1 VSLPIRVRMTLWYA
15 ALLSIVVAGVGAF
28 LVLALRSDLTGE
40 IDRAL
45 RPATGQIALDYAS
58 EGVPEFRDS
67 ASAVLKGERA
77 AAQLLDRDGR
87 VIATFGDRVAIAPMI
102 APADLRAAL
111 TGQTVV
117 RTRELG
123 AGRQDFRAVARSVDR
138 QGQRRVVVAAQSLA
152 PAQRSVRQV
161 VLLLLLALPAAVV
174 ATAAGGWALARR
186 SLRPVAQMT
195 SAAGAIGVDR
205 LDERVPEPRTRDEI
219 AQLAATLNTMLA
231 RIEQGVEEQRRLV
244 ADASHE
250 LRTPLAAMRSE
261 LDVSLRMDPLSP
273 AAREILLST
282 REEVDRLSRTVDDL
296 LTLAA
301 ADDAALD
308 LRLRPHEL
316 AALAQAVVDELA
328 PVAAARR
335 VHIELEIEPVPIVVD
350 PVRLAQAVRNVLA
363 NAIEFT
369 APDSRVRV
377 SAGVAGR
384 DGRLVIEDEGPGVPE
399 ELRERIFDRFF
410 RADLS
415 RTRATGGS
423 GLGLAIAREI
433 VAAHGGRVYAQGRA
447 RGAAFVIELPLVGGR
462 APAAAG
468 T

>member
-1 VSLPIRVRMTLWYA
+1 MTLWYA
-15 ALLSIVVAGVGAF
+15 ALLSIIVAAVGAF
-28 LVLALRSDLTGE
+28 LVLALRSDLTGA

-45 RPATGQIALDYAS
+45 RSATDQIALDYAR
-58 EGVPEFRDS
+58 EGVPELRDS

-77 AAQLLDRDGR
+77 AAQLLDRDAH
-87 VIATFGDRVAIAPMI
+87 VIATFGDPVAVAPMI
-102 APADLRAAL
+102 APADLRAVL
-111 TGQTVV
+111 NGHSVV

-123 AGRQDFRAVARSVDR
+123 AGRQDFRVVARSVDR
-138 QGQRRVVVAAQSLA
+138 HGRRRLVVAAQSLA

-161 VLLLLLALPAAVV
+161 VLLLLLALPAAVL

-195 SAAGAIGVDR
+195 SAAAAIGVDR
-205 LDERVPEPRTRDEI
+205 LDERVPEPRTHDEI
-219 AQLAATLNTMLA
+219 AHLAATLNTMLE
-231 RIEQGVEEQRRLV
+231 RIEHGVQEQRRLV

-261 LDVSLRMDPLSP
+261 LDVSLRMDRLSP

-282 REEVDRLSRTVDDL
+282 REEVDRLTRTVDDL

-308 LRLRPHEL
+308 LRLEPHDL

-335 VHIELEIEPVPIVVD
+335 VHVELEIEPVPIVVD
-350 PVRLAQAVRNVLA
+350 PVRFAQAVRNVLA

-410 RADLS
+410 RADQS
-415 RTRATGGS
+415 RARATGGS

-433 VAAHGGRVYAQGRA
+433 VVAHGGRVRAQGGA
-447 RGAAFVIELPLVGGR
+447 RGAAFVIELPLVAGR